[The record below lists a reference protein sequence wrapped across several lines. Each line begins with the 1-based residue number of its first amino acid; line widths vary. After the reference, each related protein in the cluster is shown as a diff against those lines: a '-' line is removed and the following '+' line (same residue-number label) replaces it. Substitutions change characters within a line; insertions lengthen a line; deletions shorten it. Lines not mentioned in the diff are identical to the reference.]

1 MDAYNA
7 GINQNTGENLRHS
20 ESGVGGQSM
29 QTADAKAGEIT
40 GANAGRK
47 LVADSNDV
55 SNLQQSHTTAKT
67 QTIGAAIF
75 TKSCGNAVIGF

>member
-29 QTADAKAGEIT
+29 RTFYLIAFA
-40 GANAGRK
+40 
-47 LVADSNDV
+47 
-55 SNLQQSHTTAKT
+55 
-67 QTIGAAIF
+67 
-75 TKSCGNAVIGF
+75 

>member
-1 MDAYNA
+1 
-7 GINQNTGENLRHS
+7 
-20 ESGVGGQSM
+20 M

-47 LVADSNDV
+47 LVAEFNDV

-67 QTIGAAIF
+67 QTIGAQTSALF
-75 TKSCGNAVIGF
+75 HPPPVPMDSLGPDDP

>member
-29 QTADAKAGEIT
+29 QTADAYT
-40 GANAGRK
+40 
-47 LVADSNDV
+47 
-55 SNLQQSHTTAKT
+55 
-67 QTIGAAIF
+67 AIF
-75 TKSCGNAVIGF
+75 NTFS